1 MRLLVVGAGATGG
14 YFGGRLAH
22 AGRDVTFLVRP
33 ARAAQ
38 LEKNGLTI
46 VSPNG
51 DLHLKPKLVSAD
63 AIAGPFDVI
72 LVTVKAFALPA
83 ALSDFAPAV
92 GPKTIILPVLNGMKH
107 LDRLAQRFGA
117 RPVIGGVCKIA
128 ATVDAQGQIV
138 QLAKFHEL
146 AYGETNGKMSARIE
160 ALNRFMQGAGFDAHA
175 STNIILEMWQKWLFL
190 ASLGVITCLMRG
202 TVGEVARATGGKDFV
217 RRLLDEI
224 TLIVKAADITPDPN
238 FLAEIFASLTAEASP
253 LTSSMY
259 RDLQQGSPIEA
270 DQIVGD
276 LLARG
281 QAFGV
286 ETPLLAAAYTHLCV
300 YQNRLEAKN

>member
-33 ARAAQ
+33 PRAAQ
-38 LEKNGLTI
+38 LEETGLNI
-46 VSPNG
+46 ISPHG
-51 DLHLKPKLVSAD
+51 DLHLKPQLVTAD

-72 LVTVKAFALPA
+72 LLTVKAFALPA
-83 ALSDFAPAV
+83 ALADFAPAV

-107 LDRLAQRFGA
+107 LDVLAERFGA
-117 RPVIGGVCKIA
+117 RTVNGGVCKIA

-146 AYGETNGKMSARIE
+146 AYGETDGKLSARIE
-160 ALNRFMQGAGFDAHA
+160 ALDKFMQGAGFDAHA
-175 STNIILEMWQKWLFL
+175 STNIIIEMWQKWLFL

-202 TVGEVARATGGKDFV
+202 TVGEVAKAAGGKDFV

-224 TLIVKAADITPDPN
+224 TMIVKAADITPDPN

-259 RDLQQGSPIEA
+259 RDLQQGGPIEA

-281 QAFGV
+281 QAHGV
-286 ETPLLAAAYTHLCV
+286 ETPLLAAAYTNLCV
-300 YQNRLEAKN
+300 YQDRLAKN

>member
-38 LEKNGLTI
+38 IREDGLTI
-46 VSPNG
+46 ISPHG
-51 DLHLKPKLVSAD
+51 DLHLKPKLVTAD
-63 AIAGPFDVI
+63 ATAGPFEVI
-72 LVTVKAFALPA
+72 LVTVKAFALAA
-83 ALSDFAPAV
+83 ALSDFAAAV
-92 GPKTIILPVLNGMKH
+92 GPETIILPVLNGMKH
-107 LDRLAQRFGA
+107 LDVLAERFGA
-117 RPVIGGVCKIA
+117 RAVIGGVCKIA

-146 AYGETNGKMSARIE
+146 AYGETDGKMSARIG
-160 ALNRFMQGAGFDAHA
+160 ALDRFMQDAGFDAHA

-202 TVGEVARATGGKDFV
+202 TIGEVAKAAGGKDFV

-224 TLIVKAADITPDPN
+224 TMIVKAADITPDPN
-238 FLAEIFASLTAEASP
+238 FLAEIFASLTAEGSP

-259 RDLQQGSPIEA
+259 RDLQRGSPIEA

-281 QAFGV
+281 QAHGV
-286 ETPLLAAAYTHLCV
+286 ETPLLAAAYTHLRV
-300 YQNRLEAKN
+300 YQNRLAAKN